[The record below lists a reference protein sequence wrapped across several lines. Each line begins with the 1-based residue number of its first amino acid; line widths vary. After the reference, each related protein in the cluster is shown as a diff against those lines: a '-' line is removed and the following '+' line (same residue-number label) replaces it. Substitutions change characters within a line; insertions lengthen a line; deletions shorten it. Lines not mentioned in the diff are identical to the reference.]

1 MPAPGCYPHRRPVS
15 LKALEAF
22 GKIVAAV
29 IAADKVGEV
38 LSGSSSKATQWWNG
52 QKLAVL
58 GASAS
63 GKDSLLHRLRQI
75 EVPAAHEPTKAS
87 AKVPRFEVRYALPR
101 GQELRMTAR
110 RVRNV
115 GGEVEDRDRD
125 WLGACKEADVILY
138 LLTIEDLRAR
148 QHLVGGRVHDD
159 LMWLAAHL
167 RETSARSRVHL
178 LVNKVDQ
185 QFLPGLGHEAI
196 VEALRPAMDDLQAT
210 AGHVLSAYR
219 HRLTGVTP
227 TSMTDDYLFGVSFG
241 TALQA
246 IHDAA
251 K

>member
-1 MPAPGCYPHRRPVS
+1 MS

-22 GKIVAAV
+22 GKIFAAV

-38 LSGSSSKATQWWNG
+38 LGGGSAKAVQWWNG
-52 QKLAVL
+52 QKIAVL
-58 GASAS
+58 GRTAT
-63 GKDSLLHRLRQI
+63 GKDSLLARLRGTSLPT
-75 EVPAAHEPTKAS
+75 EHLPTKA
-87 AKVPRFEVRYALPR
+87 AGKLARFEIRYALPK
-101 GQELRMTAR
+101 GAALRMTAR

-115 GGEVEDRDRD
+115 GGAIEDRDVD
-125 WLGACKEADVILY
+125 WRGACEGADIVFY

-167 RETSARSRVHL
+167 RETSAASRVHL
-178 LVNKVDQ
+178 LVNKIDQ

-196 VEALRPAMDDLQAT
+196 VDALRPALDDLQAT
-210 AGHVLSAYR
+210 AAHVLSAYR

-241 TALQA
+241 AALQS